1 MWPTKLAWP
10 VPAAS
15 AFIPWSIHASLR
27 AMPLHGSFLLLRNN
41 LLYLKTYLRFQ
52 LGVTFPDGP
61 RYSSLPF
68 SGGDLMG
75 CTSLVG
81 QLILLPI
88 CVCCH
93 VYIFQASQKWG
104 LSLGHL
110 LNLPDSTAPD
120 TKQVLINAD
129 NTIKE
134 KPLGDDKIHACP
146 NICESWSNSTNGSLH
161 TICLRI

>member
-15 AFIPWSIHASLR
+15 AFIPWCIHASLR

-68 SGGDLMG
+68 FGGDLMG

-81 QLILLPI
+81 QLLL
-88 CVCCH
+88 
-93 VYIFQASQKWG
+93 F
-104 LSLGHL
+104 LSVSLAR
-110 LNLPDSTAPD
+110 STYS
-120 TKQVLINAD
+120 
-129 NTIKE
+129 
-134 KPLGDDKIHACP
+134 KPHKSRA
-146 NICESWSNSTNGSLH
+146 
-161 TICLRI
+161 